1 MDGDKL
7 KVSVVG
13 VGHLG
18 EHHARILSKM
28 EGVSF
33 MGVYDVDRPRAE
45 EIAAKCRSHAFS
57 SLQSAVKASD
67 AVSLV
72 VPTAFHGELGLKVL
86 EVGRHLFVEKP
97 ITRTLEEAERLIEAA
112 ASRNLTLQAG
122 HIERFNAGILALS
135 EYLTVPRFVESHRLG
150 PIAPRVKDVGVVLDL
165 MIHDL
170 DLVLSLVKSPVKHM
184 EYFGVP
190 ILTDREDIANTRIH
204 FESGCVA
211 DLTVSRVTPEPQ
223 RKVRIFQDDA
233 YLSLD
238 YLTQTLE
245 IFRRR
250 IDPETNRPTIDREV
264 LTPEKHDALTVELES
279 FLHAIRNGHR
289 PVVTGEDGLEALKL
303 GIRAVEQIEASM
315 KR

>member
-1 MDGDKL
+1 MGDNKL

-28 EGVSF
+28 EGVAF
-33 MGVYDVDRPRAE
+33 MGVYDVDRRRAE
-45 EIAAKCRSHAFS
+45 EIAAKCRSRAFS
-57 SLQSAVKASD
+57 SFPSAVKASD

-72 VPTAFHGELGLKVL
+72 VPTESHGELGLKVL
-86 EVGRHLFVEKP
+86 EAGRHLFVEKP
-97 ITRTLEEAERLIEAA
+97 ITQTVREAEELIEAA
-112 ASRNLTLQAG
+112 KSRDLTLQVG
-122 HIERFNAGILALS
+122 HVERFNAGILALS
-135 EYLTVPRFVESHRLG
+135 EYLREPRFVESHRLG
-150 PIAPRVKDVGVVLDL
+150 PIAPRVQDVGVVLDL

-170 DLVLSLVKSPVKHM
+170 DLVLSLVKSPVKDM
-184 EYFGVP
+184 ESFGVP
-190 ILTDREDIANTRIH
+190 IVTDREDIANTRIH

-211 DLTVSRVTPEPQ
+211 DLTVSRVTPELQ
-223 RKVRIFQDDA
+223 RKVRIFQSDA

-245 IFRRR
+245 IYRRR
-250 IDPETNRPTIDREV
+250 MDPESHRPIIDREV
-264 LTPEKHDALTVELES
+264 LSPEKHDALTVELES
-279 FLHAIRNGHR
+279 FLNAIRNGRR
-289 PVVTGEDGLEALKL
+289 PVVTGEDGLEALRL